1 MVSSSNCWKYDV
13 FLSFRGQE
21 TRNTFTAHLYHAL
34 CNKGINAFIDDKLE
48 RGEHITSKLDRVI
61 EDSRISLLIFSENYA
76 RSIYCL
82 DELVKILEC
91 KESKGQVVFPVF
103 YNVDPSDVEEQ
114 NGSFGEALL
123 FHETYWGI
131 DTERVQKWRE
141 ALTKAAQ
148 LSGWHLN
155 NGNEAKFIWRIVE
168 KVLSQLNHTSL
179 HIAAYQVGLN
189 NHIEEINHMLNTRS
203 DGVCMVGLCGIG
215 GVGKTTISKAV
226 YNLIANQFEGSCFLS
241 NVREISK
248 QYGLL
253 RLQETLLYEILG
265 DKNLVLGSVD
275 RGINVIR
282 DRLRNKKVLIVIDDV
297 DNLDQLK
304 QLAGEPDWFG
314 LGSRIIITTRDEH
327 LLVAHGVERLYKV
340 KELCPDDALMLFSW
354 NAFRN
359 PHPSEDHLEVSLRAV
374 RYAQGLPLALV
385 VLGSFLYGR
394 SIREWESELDRLKR
408 IPNKQIYE
416 VLKISFDGL
425 EYHEKTIFLDIACF
439 FKGQEKDYVIKIL
452 DACDVN
458 PDIGIQVLIEKSLI
472 YIENNK
478 IQMHELLQ
486 SMGRQIVH
494 QESPN
499 IPGRRSRL
507 WFHEDVLHVLT
518 ENIVR
523 SILVS
528 SSFPNHGIEY
538 KSKPL
543 VPLEL

>member
-1 MVSSSNCWKYDV
+1 
-13 FLSFRGQE
+13 
-21 TRNTFTAHLYHAL
+21 
-34 CNKGINAFIDDKLE
+34 
-48 RGEHITSKLDRVI
+48 
-61 EDSRISLLIFSENYA
+61 
-76 RSIYCL
+76 
-82 DELVKILEC
+82 
-91 KESKGQVVFPVF
+91 
-103 YNVDPSDVEEQ
+103 
-114 NGSFGEALL
+114 
-123 FHETYWGI
+123 
-131 DTERVQKWRE
+131 
-141 ALTKAAQ
+141 
-148 LSGWHLN
+148 
-155 NGNEAKFIWRIVE
+155 
-168 KVLSQLNHTSL
+168 
-179 HIAAYQVGLN
+179 
-189 NHIEEINHMLNTRS
+189 
-203 DGVCMVGLCGIG
+203 
-215 GVGKTTISKAV
+215 
-226 YNLIANQFEGSCFLS
+226 
-241 NVREISK
+241 
-248 QYGLL
+248 
-253 RLQETLLYEILG
+253 
-265 DKNLVLGSVD
+265 
-275 RGINVIR
+275 
-282 DRLRNKKVLIVIDDV
+282 
-297 DNLDQLK
+297 
-304 QLAGEPDWFG
+304 
-314 LGSRIIITTRDEH
+314 
-327 LLVAHGVERLYKV
+327 VERLYKV

-385 VLGSFLYGR
+385 VLGAFLYGR

-425 EYHEKTIFLDIACF
+425 EYHEKTIFLDIARF